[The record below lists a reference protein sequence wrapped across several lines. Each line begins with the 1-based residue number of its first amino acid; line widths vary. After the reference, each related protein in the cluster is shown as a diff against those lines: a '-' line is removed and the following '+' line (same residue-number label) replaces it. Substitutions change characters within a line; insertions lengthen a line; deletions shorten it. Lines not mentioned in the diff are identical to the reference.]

1 MKKFLLFGKAA
12 VMAVSM
18 TGCSFI
24 DAGIEDAVEEEVEK
38 RMEGIEEEIEKEVEK
53 RLKEKEKGSS
63 SGSSFK
69 SSGNSSSTVTQP
81 ERDPATSSPKASL
94 SEKEMIEIARKAMG
108 VSSKAKATATLESGY
123 NYRIN
128 FEEEINSGGEIIV
141 TESSCLVDCMTG
153 EVSGMA
159 G

>member
-1 MKKFLLFGKAA
+1 MKKFLLFGIAA

-63 SGSSFK
+63 SGS
-69 SSGNSSSTVTQP
+69 SSSTVTQP